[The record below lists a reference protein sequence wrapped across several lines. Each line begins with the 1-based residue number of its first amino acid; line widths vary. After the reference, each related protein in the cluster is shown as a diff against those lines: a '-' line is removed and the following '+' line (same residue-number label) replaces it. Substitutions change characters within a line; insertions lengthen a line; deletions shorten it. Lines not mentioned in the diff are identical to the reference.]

1 MHLNVMY
8 HQKISAIYA
17 DIYKNPSNSMIILY
31 LDLYCLLGSVV
42 EVIRIYHCNFCLSSI
57 LSSTFTNLRL
67 KEFSIS
73 CGE

>member
-1 MHLNVMY
+1 MGNASECDVSPKDKCNICIHI
-8 HQKISAIYA
+8 QE
-17 DIYKNPSNSMIILY
+17 SMVILY

-57 LSSTFTNLRL
+57 LSSTFTNSRL